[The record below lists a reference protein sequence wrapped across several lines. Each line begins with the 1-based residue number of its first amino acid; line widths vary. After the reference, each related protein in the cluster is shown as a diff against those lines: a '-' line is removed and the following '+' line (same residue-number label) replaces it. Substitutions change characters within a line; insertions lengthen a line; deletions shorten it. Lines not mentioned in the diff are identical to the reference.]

1 MAALPALK
9 AARNDRFR
17 VARLFQLDP
26 FLKLDHVYRRSQL
39 TTVATGDPT
48 PVATRAARRT
58 LVAQAATALLI
69 AVVWWTTPP
78 DGLTLQAWRLFAI
91 FAGAIVSVVVGALPI
106 LTASVLAVAV
116 AVLSGLLQPADAYAG
131 FGNGTI
137 LLIVVAF
144 LVAGAVVKCGL
155 GTRGGHWIVSRFGRS
170 TLGLSYSIFLLD
182 AVIAPAFPS
191 NTARSG
197 VLYPL
202 AYSLAEAAGAGPP
215 DRPQHRRVGA
225 FLMFSGIASLSVSSA
240 LWLTAMVANPLGAEM
255 ARSVG
260 VDIGFGRWLVAASVP
275 ALCTMALLPLVLYRI
290 IGPEVR
296 RTPEAPAA
304 ARRALAALGPLSR
317 QERIVLVVF
326 VAMVALWASAS
337 TLGVDS
343 TAIAFLGLGALLAGG
358 AITLEDIGKQGDVLA
373 TFIWFAVL
381 FTLSS
386 QLNELGFM
394 GFLGRKLAAALGG
407 LAAPTAGFSLVIAYV
422 LLHYLFVSQ
431 TAHLLAL
438 FGVFL
443 DVGVKLGVNPALLA
457 FQLLFATNY
466 FAVLTP
472 QGSSANLLFAG
483 SGYLTQGELYRLGAI
498 TAGVSIAI
506 YFVVGTGW
514 LLMLVR

>member
-1 MAALPALK
+1 MTA
-9 AARNDRFR
+9 
-17 VARLFQLDP
+17 
-26 FLKLDHVYRRSQL
+26 S
-39 TTVATGDPT
+39 
-48 PVATRAARRT
+48 RRT
-58 LVAQAATALLI
+58 VVAQAATAVLVAAI
-69 AVVWWTTPP
+69 WWTAPP
-78 DGLTLQAWRLFAI
+78 EGLGVPAWRLFAL
-91 FAGAIVSVVVGALPI
+91 FAGAIFSVVVKALPI
-106 LTASVLAVAV
+106 LTASVLAVAA
-116 AVLSGLLQPADAYAG
+116 AVLSGLLRPEDAYSG

-202 AYSLAEAAGAGPP
+202 AYSLANAAGARP
-215 DRPQHRRVGA
+215 DRPDRRRVGM
-225 FLMFSGIASLSVSSA
+225 FLMFSGVASLSVSSA
-240 LWLTAMVANPLGAEM
+240 LWLTAMAANPLGTEM
-255 ARSVG
+255 ARAVG
-260 VDIGFGRWLVAASVP
+260 VEIGFGRWLLAASVP
-275 ALCTMALLPLVLYRI
+275 TLCAMALLPLVLYRVI
-290 IGPEVR
+290 SPEVR
-296 RTPEAPAA
+296 STPDAPAA

-317 QERIVLVVF
+317 QEWIVLIVF
-326 VAMVALWASAS
+326 VGMVGLWASAA
-337 TLGVDS
+337 TLGLDS
-343 TAIAFLGLGALLAGG
+343 TAIAFLGLGALLAAGV
-358 AITLEDIGKQGDVLA
+358 ITLDDITKQGDVLA

-394 GFLGRKLAAALGG
+394 GFLGRRLAGRLAG
-407 LAAPTAGFSLVIAYV
+407 LASPTAGLVLVAAYV

-431 TAHLLAL
+431 TAHMLAL

-443 DVGVKLGVNPALLA
+443 DVGVKLGVNPAMLA

-466 FAVLTP
+466 FSLLTP

-483 SGYLTQGELYRLGAI
+483 SGYLSQGDLYRFGAI
-498 TAGVSIAI
+498 TTAASFAI
-506 YFVVGTGW
+506 YAVIGTGW
-514 LLMLVR
+514 LWLTVR

>member
-1 MAALPALK
+1 MTDRRRVAQMATIALAAAL
-9 AARNDRFR
+9 
-17 VARLFQLDP
+17 
-26 FLKLDHVYRRSQL
+26 
-39 TTVATGDPT
+39 
-48 PVATRAARRT
+48 
-58 LVAQAATALLI
+58 
-69 AVVWWTTPP
+69 WWMSPP
-78 DGLTLQAWRLFAI
+78 EGLSLQAWRLFAL
-91 FAGAIVSVVVGALPI
+91 FAAALFAVVVDALPI
-106 LTASVLAVAV
+106 LTASVFAVAF
-116 AVLSGLLQPADAYAG
+116 AVLTGLLQPDAAYAG

-155 GTRGGHWIVSRFGRS
+155 GSRGGHWIVSRFGRS
-170 TLGLSYSIFLLD
+170 TLGLSYSIFVID

-202 AYSLAEAAGAGPP
+202 AASLAEAAGATP
-215 DRPQHRRVGA
+215 DRSDRRRLGA
-225 FLMFSGIASLSVSSA
+225 FLMYSGIASLSVSSA
-240 LWLTAMVANPLGAEM
+240 LWLTAMAANPLGAEI
-255 ARSVG
+255 ARGVG
-260 VDIGFGRWLVAASVP
+260 VEIGFARWLLAASVP
-275 ALCTMALLPLVLYRI
+275 TITAMVVLPLALYRI

-296 RTPEAPAA
+296 ATPEAPAA
-304 ARRALAALGPLSR
+304 ARRALAALGPFSR
-317 QERIVLVVF
+317 QETAVLAVF
-326 VAMVALWASAS
+326 VGMVVLWASAA
-337 TLGVDS
+337 TLGLDS
-343 TAIAFLGLGALLAGG
+343 TAIAFLGLGALLATG

-381 FTLSS
+381 FTLSY

-394 GFLGRKLAAALGG
+394 GFLGRRLAGALGG
-407 LAAPTAGFSLVIAYV
+407 LASPTAGLILVAAYI

-466 FAVLTP
+466 FSAITP

-483 SGYLTQGELYRLGAI
+483 SGYLSQGDLYRLGAI
-498 TAGVSIAI
+498 VTGINVLI
-506 YFVVGTGW
+506 YFVVGTAW
-514 LLMLVR
+514 LSVVAR